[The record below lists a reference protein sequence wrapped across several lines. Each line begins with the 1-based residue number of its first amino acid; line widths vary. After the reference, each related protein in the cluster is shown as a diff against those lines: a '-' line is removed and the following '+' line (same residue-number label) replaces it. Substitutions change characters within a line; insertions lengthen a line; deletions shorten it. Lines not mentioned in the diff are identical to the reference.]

1 MRDLA
6 SETVADWPDAPAF
19 SYTGAAARAP
29 LLIGVAVVAAGLLP
43 LLIGAIGLLAK
54 AVPGTVPFAGLF
66 ASSKSIA
73 SVIVFAALTALG
85 LVESLF
91 GVWLARWMTA
101 LQPALAVSAEGIFAF
116 QSGKPWRSLA
126 WSEVTSVVK
135 LRSRGPK
142 TGQGV
147 ITVRIEAPRCRL
159 QMSSQITGYAEACQL
174 LTRHAR
180 AHGITLLD
188 QTGAGPTTGEVAA
201 L

>member
-1 MRDLA
+1 MRDLT
-6 SETVADWPDAPAF
+6 SETVGDWPDAPAF

-29 LLIGVAVVAAGLLP
+29 LLIG
-43 LLIGAIGLLAK
+43 AIGLLAK
-54 AVPGTVPFAGLF
+54 TMPGTVPFAGLF
-66 ASSKSIA
+66 ASGKTNA
-73 SVIVFAALTALG
+73 SVIVFAALAALG

-147 ITVRIEAPRCRL
+147 ITVRVAAPGVRL
-159 QMSSQITGYAEACQL
+159 ELTSQISGYAEACGL

-180 AHGITLLD
+180 AQGIKLLD
-188 QTGAGPTTGEVAA
+188 TTEGTAVEIAA